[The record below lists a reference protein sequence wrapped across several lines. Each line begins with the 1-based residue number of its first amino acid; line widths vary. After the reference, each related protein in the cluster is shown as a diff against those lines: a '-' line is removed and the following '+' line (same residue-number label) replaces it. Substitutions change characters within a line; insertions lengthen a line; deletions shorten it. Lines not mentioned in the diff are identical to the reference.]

1 MKKLLV
7 LLTFVFSL
15 NINAQVT
22 DSTRVD
28 NFQQTDQVLAEIVQK
43 GIKLAEKTGEF
54 AIEQAPLLLQEFYK
68 WNITKCILFIVI
80 GLLLFIG
87 SIYISNLYGSK
98 TKFTYIEFEGYSYQ
112 KEKEATLIKGRY
124 YKSYDNFISHNIIRF
139 IGILIFLILLFVQIY
154 KLLFIILAPK
164 LFLINYFIQ

>member
-1 MKKLLV
+1 MKKLLL
-7 LLTFVFSL
+7 LLTFIFSL
-15 NINAQVT
+15 SMNAQVV

-68 WNITKCILFIVI
+68 WNITKCILFIII
-80 GLLLFIG
+80 GLLIFIG
-87 SIYISNLYGSK
+87 SICISNLWGSK
-98 TKFTYIEFEGYSYQ
+98 TKFTYIEFEGYSFQ
-112 KEKEATLIKGRY
+112 KKKEAKLIKGRY
-124 YKSYDNFISHNIIRF
+124 YKNYDNFISHNMIRL

-164 LFLINYFIQ
+164 LFLINYFVQ

>member
-1 MKKLLV
+1 MKKLLT
-7 LLTFVFSL
+7 LFILAFSL
-15 NINAQVT
+15 STNAQ

-28 NFQQTDQVLAEIVQK
+28 NFQKTDQVLAEIVQK

-87 SIYISNLYGSK
+87 SICISNLFGSK
-98 TKFTYIEFEGYSYQ
+98 TSFIYIKYEGYSFEE
-112 KEKEATLIKGRY
+112 KKEAKLINGRY
-124 YKSYDNFISHNIIRF
+124 YKSYDSFISHNMIRF
-139 IGILIFLILLFVQIY
+139 IGILIFLFLLFTQIY

-164 LFLINYFIQ
+164 LFLIDYFIQ